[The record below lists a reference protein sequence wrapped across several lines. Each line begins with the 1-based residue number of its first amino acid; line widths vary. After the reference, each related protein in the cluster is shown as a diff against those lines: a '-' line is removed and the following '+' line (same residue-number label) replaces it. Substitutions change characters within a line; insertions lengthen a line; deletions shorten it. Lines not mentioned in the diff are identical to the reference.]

1 MPGTRT
7 ILPDTEVLKLLHVCA
22 SDQSIT
28 LAART
33 TSAEVCCPVCGTLSR
48 RVHSRY
54 VRILADLPWQGIP
67 VSVRLHVRRFFCD
80 ELSCQRAIFAERL
93 PGVVAHYARR
103 TERLE
108 ELLTHVSFALGGEA
122 GARLLRELGVRVSG
136 DTLLEHIRSLNLGEA
151 RTPRILSVD
160 DFSFR
165 RGRSWGTVLVDLE
178 RNALVDILPD
188 RSSETFAS
196 WLTQHSGVEVVS
208 RDRSGEYADAVRRA
222 APGAIQ
228 VADRFHLIKN
238 LGDVVLRVF
247 KRRSESLQSVPAPGT
262 RRLQLTR
269 LRLDR
274 EGSRERTRTQMRNL
288 FRSIQAFRRA
298 GMNKSAIARTLGVHR
313 HTVQKYAALESA
325 PQRKPRIHKVS
336 ALAPYE
342 DYILKRFTDGCRNA
356 TQIHRE
362 ISEQG
367 YPGAYKNVWRIIQY
381 LKKCERNGDPL
392 PDSPP
397 GLSASQAKGI
407 LIMRPEKRTEQERL
421 TIERMKMVDR
431 HVVGKCC
438 HLFKEF
444 ARLFRERDESGKPKG
459 DDRAQALLR
468 RWAKEAKDSEIPE
481 LKAFA
486 EKLLQDMDAVLAAM
500 VMPYSQGQTE
510 GRVNKLK
517 FIKRSMY
524 GRGKFDLLRQ
534 RALYASAA

>member
-1 MPGTRT
+1 MPDTQT
-7 ILPDTEVLKLLHVCA
+7 ILPDTKMLKLLYVGA
-22 SDQSIT
+22 SGQSIT

-54 VRILADLPWQGIP
+54 VRTLADLPWQGIP

-80 ELSCQRAIFAERL
+80 AVSCERTIFAERL

-103 TERLE
+103 TERLDG
-108 ELLTHVSFALGGEA
+108 LFTHVSFALGGEA
-122 GARLLRELGVRVSG
+122 GARLLHELGVTVSG

-165 RGRSWGTVLVDLE
+165 RGRSWGTILVDLE
-178 RNALVDILPD
+178 HHRPVDILPD

-196 WLTQHSGVEVVS
+196 WLTQHAGVEVVS
-208 RDRSGEYADAVRRA
+208 RDRSGEYADAVRKA
-222 APGAIQ
+222 APGVIQ
-228 VADRFHLIKN
+228 VADRFHLLKN

-247 KRRSESLQSVPAPGT
+247 QRRSESLQSVPAPGPHH
-262 RRLQLTR
+262 LQLTR

-274 EGSRERTRTQMRNL
+274 EASRERTGTQMRNL
-288 FRSIQAFRRA
+288 FRAIWALSKA

-313 HTVQKYAALESA
+313 HTVQKYSALESA
-325 PQRKPRIHKVS
+325 PERKPRVRKTS
-336 ALAPYE
+336 ELAPYE
-342 DYILKRFTDGCRNA
+342 GYILKRFMDGCHNA
-356 TQIHRE
+356 TQIHKE
-362 ISEQG
+362 IIEQG
-367 YPGAYKNVWRIIQY
+367 YPGAYNNVARVIQY
-381 LKKCERNGDPL
+381 LKKCEREGKPL

-397 GLSASQAKGI
+397 GLSAAQAKGI
-407 LIMRPEKRTEQERL
+407 LITRPDKRTEQETL

-431 HVVGKCC
+431 HQVGKCC
-438 HLFKEF
+438 HLFEEF
-444 ARLFRERDESGKPKG
+444 ARLFRERDDYVDAAGYN
-459 DDRAQALLR
+459 RARAMLQQ
-468 RWAKEAKDSEIPE
+468 WMEEAKDSEIPE

-486 EKLLQDMDAVLAAM
+486 AKLLQDMEAVVAAM
-500 VMPYSQGQTE
+500 VWPHSQGQTE

-517 FIKRSMY
+517 LIKRSMY

-534 RALYASAA
+534 RVLYDCAA